1 VVLSITNTTKFH
13 VKPKIS
19 LEDKVYPET
28 YYHHNQ
34 VDIEMDET
42 QTKI

>member
-1 VVLSITNTTKFH
+1 MVPSITKLEDFY

-19 LEDKVYPET
+19 LEDKVYLKT

-34 VDIEMDET
+34 YDIQVDKT
-42 QTKI
+42 PGKI

>member
-1 VVLSITNTTKFH
+1 MVPSTINTTKFH

-19 LEDKVYPET
+19 LEDKVYPKT

-34 VDIEMDET
+34 ANMEMDET
-42 QTKI
+42 PTKM